1 MTEQTTPPAPAAEP
15 KRRSVGF
22 PQLPLRESVDAIVTI
37 GQHGPNHT
45 HDAAA
50 AYLGHSTANSGAFR
64 TKLAALRDWGLL
76 VRGDKDRVQLSE
88 LAQQLVLEAPE
99 HEQARELLLAAFESC
114 RVFGTLYNDS
124 AKDTPL
130 EMQRVRTTVVM
141 RHGVASEQADKFVD
155 SFIESAVF
163 AGLAKFDGT
172 KVTLVPRDDV
182 FKMAGHAADEDRTY
196 TTMPEEDVVR
206 AASEA
211 SRTVLGLRAP
221 AATVPAEPVV
231 PVVPVAL
238 RQAWPIDGGE
248 IEFIIR
254 TPKALPPTIYSLMA
268 KMAEV
273 AAEMEALLKPDP
285 MTIAVVGMGAV
296 GSSQVAS
303 CADAEN

>member
-1 MTEQTTPPAPAAEP
+1 MTEATTPSAPATEP

-22 PQLPLRESVDAIVTI
+22 PQLPLRESVDAIVMI

-64 TKLAALRDWGLL
+64 SKLAALRDWGLL

-88 LAQQLVLEAPE
+88 LAQQLVLEAPK

-124 AKDTPL
+124 AKATPL
-130 EMQRVRTTVVM
+130 EVQRVRTTVVM

-155 SFIESAVF
+155 SFIESAVY
-163 AGLAKFDGT
+163 AGLAKFDGA

-182 FKMAGHAADEDRTY
+182 FKVAGHAADEDAMY
-196 TTMPEEDVVR
+196 TTMPEEDAVR
-206 AASEA
+206 ATSEA
-211 SRTVLGLRAP
+211 SRAVLGLRAP
-221 AATVPAEPVV
+221 AVAVPVE

-254 TPKALPPTIYSLMA
+254 TRKALPPTLYSLMA

-285 MTIAVVGMGAV
+285 ITVAVAGTRTVGM
-296 GSSQVAS
+296 SQVAS
-303 CADAEN
+303 LADAEN

>member
-1 MTEQTTPPAPAAEP
+1 MTEQTTPPAPATEP
-15 KRRSVGF
+15 KRRGVGF

-124 AKDTPL
+124 AKATPL
-130 EMQRVRTTVVM
+130 EVQRVRTTVVM

-155 SFIESAVF
+155 SFIESAVY
-163 AGLAKFDGT
+163 AGLAKFDGA

-182 FKMAGHAADEDRTY
+182 FKVAGHAADEDGTY

-206 AASEA
+206 ATSEA
-211 SRTVLGLRAP
+211 SRAVLGLRAP
-221 AATVPAEPVV
+221 AAVPVE

-285 MTIAVVGMGAV
+285 ITVAVAGMGTVGM
-296 GSSQVAS
+296 SQIAS
-303 CADAEN
+303 LADVEN